1 MKTYNKVKPEIMNYF
16 DARYTN
22 AYTESV
28 NNLIK
33 KVEKQGNGYSF

>member
-1 MKTYNKVKPEIMNYF
+1 MNYF

-33 KVEKQGNGYSF
+33 RLKNKVMDIPFNIGGIYES